1 MKNSLLKKLFVM
13 TLLASCSYSPLFAY
27 ADERFIEDNLV
38 YDDPSVA
45 RQNNWNG
52 GISLDYWSMSAVS
65 KSGGGT
71 FRLSEPGVSAYVGY
85 GDFSILGSFRQGS
98 GNDIFN
104 NGTSYNNRQ
113 KQQNEEIDLRWL
125 ATNISMKY
133 LTPYLIVGFVRA
145 NTSTQVNTNN
155 VASGTGTSINTSPLY
170 GFGGIFPINKLFGFR
185 ADVKFG
191 NLSTTNGGIWSG
203 SNNQKVSQST
213 ATIYYNVTENW
224 NAQIGL
230 QSIYLTG
237 QPTQTGYYGK
247 IGYAFR

>member
-1 MKNSLLKKLFVM
+1 MKNYLLKFIPLI
-13 TLLASCSYSPLFAY
+13 LLALSSYCPIFAY
-27 ADERFIEDNLV
+27 ADERLIEDNLV
-38 YDDPSVA
+38 YDDPTVA
-45 RQNNWNG
+45 RPNNWNG
-52 GISLDYWSMSAVS
+52 GISVDYWSMSTVS

-71 FRLSEPGVSAYVGY
+71 FRLSEPGISAYVGY

-98 GNDIFN
+98 GNDVFN

-125 ATNISMKY
+125 ATNFSMRY

-145 NTSTQVNTNN
+145 NTSTQVNENN
-155 VASGTGTSINTSPLY
+155 VAVGAGTSINTTPVY
-170 GFGGIFPINKLFGFR
+170 GFGGIVPINELLGFR
-185 ADVKFG
+185 ADAKFG

-203 SNNQKVSQST
+203 SNNQRVSQTTVT
-213 ATIYYNVTENW
+213 AYYNVTENW

-230 QSIYLTG
+230 QSIYLSG
-237 QPTQTGYYGK
+237 QPTQTGYYAK